1 MKGLSES
8 MMEGAISDDK
18 QNDFQT
24 LLENPN
30 QLTIHQRNLQV
41 LMIEVYKKLD
51 ENGPQIVENLFVFR
65 ENLHNIKNVQV
76 TSNKKINTVG
86 CGPEIIYHRPPFL

>member
-8 MMEGAISDDK
+8 MMEGAVSDDK
-18 QNDFQT
+18 NDFQT

-41 LMIEVYKKLD
+41 LIEVYKKLD
-51 ENGPQIVENLFVFR
+51 ENGPQIVENLFVSRKFT
-65 ENLHNIKNVQV
+65 Q
-76 TSNKKINTVG
+76 
-86 CGPEIIYHRPPFL
+86 Y

>member
-41 LMIEVYKKLD
+41 SMIEVYKKLD
-51 ENGPQIVENLFVFR
+51 ENGPQIVENLFVSRKFT
-65 ENLHNIKNVQV
+65 Q
-76 TSNKKINTVG
+76 
-86 CGPEIIYHRPPFL
+86 Y